1 MTVGASNLALEQSRE
16 DKANMDATWIV
27 SANAGRARVFSQSG
41 AAAGLEEVEDMINS
55 GARLRTVE
63 TESDKIG
70 PTSATKSMHNTGG
83 PLPNKAYEPHQT
95 PVEHATELFAK
106 TVAAFLLKGQQQGQF
121 KQLCLVASP
130 QFLGILR
137 QQLDANLTS
146 AIGMELNKDYTQAS
160 PAELQEHIRAHLAKT

>member
-1 MTVGASNLALEQSRE
+1 
-16 DKANMDATWIV
+16 MDATWIV
-27 SANAGRARVFSQSG
+27 SANAGRARFFSQAG
-41 AAAGLEEVEDMINS
+41 AAANLEEVEDMINS

-106 TVAAFLLKGQQQGQF
+106 TVAQFLLKGQQQGRF
-121 KQLCLVASP
+121 RKINIVASP

-137 QQLDANLTS
+137 QQLDANVAS
-146 AIGMELNKDYTQAS
+146 AVSLEINKDYTQAS
-160 PAELQEHIRAHLAKT
+160 PAELQQHLRAQQAG

>member
-1 MTVGASNLALEQSRE
+1 
-16 DKANMDATWIV
+16 MDATWIV
-27 SANAGRARVFSQSG
+27 SANAGRARFFSQAG
-41 AAAGLEEVEDMINS
+41 AAANLEEVEDMINS

-106 TVAAFLLKGQQQGQF
+106 TVAAFLLKGQQQGRF

-137 QQLDANLTS
+137 QQLDANVAS
-146 AIGMELNKDYTQAS
+146 AVSIELNKDYTQAS
-160 PAELQEHIRAHLAKT
+160 PAELQEHIRAQQAKS